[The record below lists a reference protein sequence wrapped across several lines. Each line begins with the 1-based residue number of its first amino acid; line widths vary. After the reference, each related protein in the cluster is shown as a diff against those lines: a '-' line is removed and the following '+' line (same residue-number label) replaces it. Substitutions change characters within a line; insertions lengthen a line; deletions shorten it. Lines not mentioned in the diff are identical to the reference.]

1 MLPLIYILFSF
12 VSNSS
17 IKQCYTPIQGN
28 REIKSHIYAKL
39 QTWIINNDLYRVT
52 KFSP

>member
-17 IKQCYTPIQGN
+17 IKQGYTPIQGN
-28 REIKSHIYAKL
+28 REIKSHIYAKW
-39 QTWIINNDLYRVT
+39 QTWICT
-52 KFSP
+52 M